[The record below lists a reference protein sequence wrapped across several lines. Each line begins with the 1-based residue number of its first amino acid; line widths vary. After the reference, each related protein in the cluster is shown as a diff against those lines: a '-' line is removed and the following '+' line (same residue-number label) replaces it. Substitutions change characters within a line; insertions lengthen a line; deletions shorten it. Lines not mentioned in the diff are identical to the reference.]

1 MAKSKEQTIQ
11 WPKVKNRQC
20 NDQKKKN
27 KRMNN
32 DLQTNT
38 QKTKDCVRQILL
50 ESKGELGCS
59 GRINSS
65 CLTNGTRRR
74 ATLVTLLLVLK
85 TNI

>member
-1 MAKSKEQTIQ
+1 
-11 WPKVKNRQC
+11 
-20 NDQKKKN
+20 
-27 KRMNN
+27 MNN

-65 CLTNGTRRR
+65 CPTNGTRRR

-85 TNI
+85 TNIQYHKKPQNNITARYKWKYLDIK